1 MHMTCMPLSV
11 ANSCGWSDRQAGFSM
26 LEALAAM
33 MVLNL
38 LALGVLF
45 GQFQAMQAQRYALAM
60 QSAVALAQDLWH
72 RMLINPL
79 GVMHYQWQG
88 QAPAGPDCQNLACT
102 DMQWAQADIAAWLKE
117 VQTRM
122 PGAKAHITT
131 TALPVPQV
139 RLQLSWPVAYAAS
152 TVDQTSSPDCPVHWR
167 CWESTWRP

>member
-1 MHMTCMPLSV
+1 MRMTSKPCRMPISPGLS
-11 ANSCGWSDRQAGFSM
+11 RMQAGFSM

-45 GQFQAMQAQRYALAM
+45 GQFQALQAQRDALAM
-60 QSAVALAQDLWH
+60 QNAVELAQDLWH

-88 QAPAGPDCQNLACT
+88 QVPAGPDCQSLSCNDA
-102 DMQWAQADIAAWLKE
+102 QWAQADIAAWVKE
-117 VQTRM
+117 VQTRI
-122 PGAKAHITT
+122 PGAKAQITT
-131 TALPVPQV
+131 TALPVPHV
-139 RLQLSWPVAYAAS
+139 RVQLNWPVAYAAS
-152 TVDQTSSPDCPVHWR
+152 TLDNTSSPDCPVHWR